1 MHLLPFLPESPDLAR
16 RRAVLTS
23 AAAGLAALSALTSIS
38 ACSDAR
44 EAAPDVGFTLLDGSR
59 SSIGALRGSVVLVNF
74 WATSCAT
81 CIQEMPLLA
90 GTQRKYQPRGLRT
103 LAVAMQ
109 YDPPASVA
117 HFAETRALPFGV
129 VIDNTGVVAREFG
142 DVKLT
147 PTTVLLDRRGAI
159 ARRWVG
165 APEPEALHALVERL
179 LAEA

>member
-1 MHLLPFLPESPDLAR
+1 M
-16 RRAVLTS
+16 
-23 AAAGLAALSALTSIS
+23 AG
-38 ACSDAR
+38 CSGAR
-44 EAAPDVGFTLLDGSR
+44 EVAPDVGFTLLDGSR

-90 GTQRKYQPRGLRT
+90 STHRKYQPRGLQT
-103 LAVAMQ
+103 LAVAMH
-109 YDPPASVA
+109 YDPPAAVA

-129 VIDNTGVVAREFG
+129 VIDNTGAVARGFG
-142 DVKLT
+142 NVKLT
-147 PTTVLLDRRGAI
+147 PTSVLLDRRGAM

-165 APEPEALHALVERL
+165 APEPAELQSVVEQL